1 MGLVGIWMIRL
12 SVVPGDPFHIRPR
25 SEKWLCGEDREHSR
39 TRGRRNWT
47 FIILEADM
55 NLDREILL
63 RLKML
68 EQTAARLV

>member
-1 MGLVGIWMIRL
+1 MIQL

-47 FIILEADM
+47 FIILEADV